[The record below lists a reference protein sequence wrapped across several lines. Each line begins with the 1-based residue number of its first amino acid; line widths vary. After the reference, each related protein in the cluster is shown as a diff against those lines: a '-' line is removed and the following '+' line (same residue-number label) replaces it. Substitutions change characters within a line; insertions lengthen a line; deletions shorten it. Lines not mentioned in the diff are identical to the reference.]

1 MLQRPTIE
9 DVACLAGVST
19 VTVSRALH
27 KPGKVSSDTATR
39 VHAAVRDIG
48 HALNTAART
57 LRQRRSNALLV
68 VVPNSGNVPRQGA
81 GGIAAAAPAAGQTI
95 LIADFAQDASREA
108 ACLAWLRN
116 GRADGVFLMGRPE
129 DDWSAVAPL
138 PDTGWHPWY

>member
-1 MLQRPTIE
+1 LSCEPAATS
-9 DVACLAGVST
+9 L
-19 VTVSRALH
+19 
-27 KPGKVSSDTATR
+27 GKV
-39 VHAAVRDIG
+39 
-48 HALNTAART
+48 L
-57 LRQRRSNALLV
+57 
-68 VVPNSGNVPRQGA
+68 

-95 LIADFAQDASREA
+95 LIADSAQDASREA